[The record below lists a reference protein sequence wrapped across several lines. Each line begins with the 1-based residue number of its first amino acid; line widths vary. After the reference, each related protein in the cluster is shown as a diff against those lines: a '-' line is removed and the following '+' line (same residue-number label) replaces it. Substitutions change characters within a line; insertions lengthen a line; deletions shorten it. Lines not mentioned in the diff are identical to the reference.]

1 MASWIAR
8 CSSSSRSGS
17 SRTRGTPRA
26 RKRRTARRP
35 SSRGRSRRARKAC
48 CCAWS
53 KRASAPGPTTKA
65 STRARSTDGRRCWG
79 RSRRCSITSDQPVTR
94 PIRRRVLTATIL
106 ASSMAF
112 IDGTVVNIA
121 LAALQATM
129 GATISDVQWVV
140 EAYTLFLA
148 ALMLTGGALGDRLGR
163 KRIFLIGVAVFTA
176 ASIACGLAPN
186 MRMLIAFRAIQGIG
200 AAMMVPGSLSI
211 ISATFPDAERGMAI
225 GPLVG
230 GFFIDHASWRAIFF
244 INAPLAAIVLY
255 LTLRYVPETRE
266 TKKRSLDI
274 AGAALATAG
283 LGSLVYGLIESSPA
297 AVAAGVVLLA
307 IFVAVEWRSASPMM
321 PLGLFRSPAF
331 CGANVITLFLYAALG
346 GTLFFVPMN
355 LMQIQGFTAM
365 QAGAAMIPSV
375 LLLFLLSRWAGGLA
389 DRIGPKPLLIIGPTI
404 AAAGFALF
412 LVPGTDASYWT
423 GFLPAFVV
431 LGLGMSLTVAPL
443 TNTVMSAVS
452 RQHSGVASGV
462 NNAISETAGLLAIAV
477 FGLAMSHAF
486 NQGLERGLAD
496 VPPQVREEIRGQ
508 ESKLAAIEIP
518 KRADAKQREAIKQAI
533 DASFVSGFRLVME
546 LGVGLA
552 LLSAV
557 CALITLNGGS
567 ARKPR
572 IPPLKEYRVLPQR
585 RCLRNFRGLGAL
597 RAPQARSRLSLAA

>member
-1 MASWIAR
+1 M
-8 CSSSSRSGS
+8 G
-17 SRTRGTPRA
+17 
-26 RKRRTARRP
+26 
-35 SSRGRSRRARKAC
+35 
-48 CCAWS
+48 
-53 KRASAPGPTTKA
+53 
-65 STRARSTDGRRCWG
+65 
-79 RSRRCSITSDQPVTR
+79 
-94 PIRRRVLTATIL
+94 
-106 ASSMAF
+106 F

-121 LAALQATM
+121 LPALQATM

-211 ISATFPDAERGMAI
+211 ISATFPDAERGKAIGTWSAFTSITMVI

-572 IPPLKEYRVLPQR
+572 IPPLK
-585 RCLRNFRGLGAL
+585 
-597 RAPQARSRLSLAA
+597 